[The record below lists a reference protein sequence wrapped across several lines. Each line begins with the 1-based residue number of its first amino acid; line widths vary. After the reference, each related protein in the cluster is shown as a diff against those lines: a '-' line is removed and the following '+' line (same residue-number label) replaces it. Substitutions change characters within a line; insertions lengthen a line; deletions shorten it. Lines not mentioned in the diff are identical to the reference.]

1 MDFLN
6 IINFVESLP
15 IFVRVLTYFF
25 IINLVALSPFSSLP
39 LVISSYI
46 LFDSRIGFL
55 INITS
60 ICSSSYLLYKSG
72 CYLKKRIPSG
82 RILKKL
88 SNLVSTDSLL
98 KKKYMIFIEVFF
110 LQLSLITPYKIICI
124 ISGSLKINIRIFLLS
139 TILAKSINQILYFY
153 AAYGSKTLFD
163 LKSKNILII
172 DLLFLFSLVFILF
185 YLISRIK
192 INFKK

>member
-1 MDFLN
+1 LDFLN

-124 ISGSLKINIRIFLLS
+124 IS
-139 TILAKSINQILYFY
+139 
-153 AAYGSKTLFD
+153 
-163 LKSKNILII
+163 
-172 DLLFLFSLVFILF
+172 
-185 YLISRIK
+185 
-192 INFKK
+192 